1 VVRESL
7 FDGLDT
13 AGTIPPASTPGDE
26 PRVEPPQATPR
37 PSPAEPFR
45 FQRLQYLGAFEGTYL
60 MFQDGHDL
68 VVIDQHAAHERINYE
83 RILAGDSSG
92 ESAQRLLV
100 PETIDLPRSQA
111 ELLLT
116 RAELLGSLGIELEG
130 FGGGTVAVTTV
141 PPTWPP
147 EQVRELVTDLAQEL
161 TAVRP
166 STAVDELRHR
176 LAALAACHRS
186 VRAHQRL
193 SGDEIQ
199 ALLAGLDGAE
209 LPFTCPH
216 GRPLLVRFTQRD
228 VKRWFERT

>member
-1 VVRESL
+1 
-7 FDGLDT
+7 
-13 AGTIPPASTPGDE
+13 
-26 PRVEPPQATPR
+26 
-37 PSPAEPFR
+37 
-45 FQRLQYLGAFEGTYL
+45 